1 MCFDF
6 RIEAIEGS
14 EGEQKIYTATGTR
27 NRVYPKQGVVSPDC
41 EGIAEYN
48 VHVAA
53 NLSSELTRSLYI
65 LLAGFHWEQ
74 HRCQRG
80 AFRWCG
86 GRWGIQTHVLGLLK
100 SLMKIF
106 TLFYVHP

>member
-6 RIEAIEGS
+6 RFEAIEGS

-41 EGIAEYN
+41 QGIAEYN

-65 LLAGFHWEQ
+65 CLLDFIGNNTSVNVELLDGVVAG
-74 HRCQRG
+74 
-80 AFRWCG
+80 G
-86 GRWGIQTHVLGLLK
+86 GSKLMYLV
-100 SLMKIF
+100 SLN
-106 TLFYVHP
+106 H

>member
-65 LLAGFHWEQ
+65 LLAGFQWRQ
-74 HRCQRG
+74 HRCHVELLDG
-80 AFRWCG
+80 VVAG
-86 GRWGIQTHVLGLLK
+86 GGSKLMYLV
-100 SLMKIF
+100 SLN
-106 TLFYVHP
+106 H